1 MMRLDQAVML
11 VNEKYLEETS
21 GVSAGAIA
29 ERYKQACEESPAL
42 MTLAHAILAHR
53 LAKNLP

>member
-1 MMRLDQAVML
+1 MNLTQAVAL

-21 GVSAGAIA
+21 NISAGAIA

-42 MTLAHAILAHR
+42 MTLAHAVLAQK